1 MLSTRTVAVAAAS
14 AGAIVAL
21 AGCGSSS
28 GPSAGSSGASP
39 TSSLQDVQSAYTS
52 TVGQKSAKLSLV
64 EHLNVGGHALT
75 INGAGAESFADKK
88 FTLTTTV
95 AGQQIE
101 IRELGQVLYEKLPA
115 AASSHLPGGKPWISV
130 NLNTLVQHL
139 TGASL
144 SELEAGQQEDPANTL
159 SYLKQ
164 ASASGLHRVGTATVR
179 GVPTTEYT
187 ATIDL
192 NKVAAAQPGAVAK
205 AIKAEEKSLGTS
217 SYPISVWVDANHLVR
232 QLGYHTTVSPGVVSD
247 GWVGRVLTRH
257 GGGDVAVLR
266 LRHAGHG
273 HRAGRLADQRHHQ
286 AAAGAGE
293 GRARQHVGV
302 GRLDGLTDALSSRSV
317 GSVAAAASASAW
329 VSPLAWRF
337 RGRRENGCLVRGR
350 DPLVWGDRR
359 ALHR

>member
-1 MLSTRTVAVAAAS
+1 MLSTRTVAVVAAS
-14 AGAIVAL
+14 AGAVVAL

-28 GPSAGSSGASP
+28 GPSAGSSAASP
-39 TSSLQDVQSAYTS
+39 TSSLQDVQSAYAS

-64 EHLNVGGHALT
+64 EHLNVDGHALT

-130 NLNTLVQHL
+130 NLNTLVKHM

-164 ASASGLHRVGTATVR
+164 ASASGLHKVGTATVR

-217 SYPISVWVDANHLVR
+217 SYPISVWVDAKHLVR
-232 QLGYHTTVSPGVVSD
+232 QLGYHTTVSPASSPTTGS
-247 GWVGRVLTRH
+247 
-257 GGGDVAVLR
+257 
-266 LRHAGHG
+266 AG
-273 HRAGRLADQRHHQ
+273 
-286 AAAGAGE
+286 
-293 GRARQHVGV
+293 
-302 GRLDGLTDALSSRSV
+302 SSRATVSATLQFYDFGTPV
-317 GSVAAAASASAW
+317 TVTAPAASQTSDITKLLQGLEKGELGSSSGSGASTA
-329 VSPLAWRF
+329 
-337 RGRRENGCLVRGR
+337 
-350 DPLVWGDRR
+350 
-359 ALHR
+359 

>member
-39 TSSLQDVQSAYTS
+39 TSSLHDVQSAYTS

-75 INGAGAESFADKK
+75 INGAGAESFADKR

-217 SYPISVWVDANHLVR
+217 SYPISVWVDAKHLVR
-232 QLGYHTTVSPGVVSD
+232 QLGYHTTVSPASSP
-247 GWVGRVLTRH
+247 T
-257 GGGDVAVLR
+257 
-266 LRHAGHG
+266 AGS
-273 HRAGRLADQRHHQ
+273 
-286 AAAGAGE
+286 AA
-293 GRARQHVGV
+293 
-302 GRLDGLTDALSSRSV
+302 SSRAT
-317 GSVAAAASASAW
+317 VAATLQFYDFGTPVTVTAPAASQTSDITKLLQGLEKGELGSTSGSGASTA
-329 VSPLAWRF
+329 
-337 RGRRENGCLVRGR
+337 
-350 DPLVWGDRR
+350 
-359 ALHR
+359 

>member
-1 MLSTRTVAVAAAS
+1 MLSTRSVALVAAS
-14 AGAIVAL
+14 AGALVAL

-28 GPSAGSSGASP
+28 GGSSAGLSGASP
-39 TSSLQDVQSAYTS
+39 TTSLQDVQSAYSS

-64 EHLNVGGHALT
+64 EHLNVDGHALT
-75 INGAGAESFADKK
+75 INGAGLESFADKK

-115 AASSHLPGGKPWISV
+115 AASAHLPGGKPWLSV
-130 NLNTLVQHL
+130 NLNTLVKHL

-164 ASASGLHRVGTATVR
+164 ASASGLHKVGPATVR
-179 GVPTTEYT
+179 GVATTEYT

-217 SYPISVWVDANHLVR
+217 SYPISVWLDAKHLVR
-232 QLGYHTTVSPGVVSD
+232 QLTYHSTVSPTSSPTAGSSAGSKATVSATLQFYD
-247 GWVGRVLTRH
+247 FGTPVTVT
-257 GGGDVAVLR
+257 AP
-266 LRHAGHG
+266 
-273 HRAGRLADQRHHQ
+273 
-286 AAAGAGE
+286 AAS
-293 GRARQHVGV
+293 QTTDITK
-302 GRLDGLTDALSSRSV
+302 LLQGLTK
-317 GSVAAAASASAW
+317 
-329 VSPLAWRF
+329 SPLGSTSSGSGAST
-337 RGRRENGCLVRGR
+337 
-350 DPLVWGDRR
+350 
-359 ALHR
+359 A